1 MDSARFFSDLI
12 GPFEL
17 PYSRHHACP
26 LKKLKTPSPPKQ
38 RLFCDK
44 LPRDVWKVCKDNLQ
58 CLKCEKR
65 YSDWRSLRKHMNY
78 FCNVEPMFSCP
89 YCSHK
94 ARLSTLLKYHICRE
108 HMCYVSVNQKPNSTF
123 RISVRIKTFVHKLP
137 QRLASTTTAI
147 RVRRFVRS
155 MRFPAFPSN
164 TPLRLDAVTK
174 SEDLLGAEHSGKP
187 LFVCPK
193 CGKGYSWKASLQRH
207 LSTVCGTP
215 PMLFCNLC
223 GYKSSRKD
231 VLFRHMRHVHP
242 KS

>member
-1 MDSARFFSDLI
+1 MVLTANDEASIDTRISLLANINIEMVNLKALYKLFKTEDSATVL
-12 GPFEL
+12 
-17 PYSRHHACP
+17 
-26 LKKLKTPSPPKQ
+26 Q
-38 RLFCDK
+38 RLTQERMFCDK
-44 LPRDVWKVCKDNLQ
+44 LPRDVWRLCKDSLR
-58 CLKCEKR
+58 CIKCEKR

-78 FCNVEPMFSCP
+78 FCLMDPLFPCP

-94 ARLSTLLKYHICRE
+94 ARLTTLLKYHILRE
-108 HMCYVSVNQKPNSTF
+108 HMCQAPANKKRQLVHTDLVSPRHGV
-123 RISVRIKTFVHKLP
+123 
-137 QRLASTTTAI
+137 
-147 RVRRFVRS
+147 
-155 MRFPAFPSN
+155 
-164 TPLRLDAVTK
+164 VTK
-174 SEDLLGAEHSGKP
+174 SEDLLAEHSGKP

-242 KS
+242 RS